1 MDSGFTYTL
10 RDKNSYDQL
19 DNQVKPVLKPSSANR
34 ESLEVYG
41 ETLSDLDLGDLSVQ
55 CPLKIVSVGTFKL
68 YWILIC

>member
-10 RDKNSYDQL
+10 RDKNSY

-68 YWILIC
+68 YWILIF